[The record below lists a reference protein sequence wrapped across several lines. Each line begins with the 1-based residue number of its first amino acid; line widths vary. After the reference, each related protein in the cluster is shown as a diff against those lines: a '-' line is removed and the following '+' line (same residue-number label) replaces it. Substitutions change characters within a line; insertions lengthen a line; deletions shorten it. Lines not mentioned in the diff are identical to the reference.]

1 MFYKDVNGYKKTT
14 IMLGKKQTFKAKK
27 KKNREL
33 LPTKRKRLKKLK
45 LLILD
50 FVFK

>member
-14 IMLGKKQTFKAKK
+14 IMLAKK
-27 KKNREL
+27 PNSKLKRKNREL
-33 LPTKRKRLKKLK
+33 LRTKRKRLKKLK